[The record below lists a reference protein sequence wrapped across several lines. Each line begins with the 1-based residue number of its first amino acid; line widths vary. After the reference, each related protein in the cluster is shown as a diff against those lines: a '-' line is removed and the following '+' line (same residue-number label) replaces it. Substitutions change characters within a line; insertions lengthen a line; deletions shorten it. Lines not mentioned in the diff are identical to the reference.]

1 MRRRNGPAR
10 FRPVL
15 RSTGMAIAPNIDEIP
30 GTSEP
35 RALLVKIPD
44 DWTFRQFDDQRYMGD
59 VETVAVKPRD
69 PDGVPAGRY
78 LRVAVDQ
85 LIDPWGRVAVGME
98 FDTPNGPQRA
108 ELSLETKDDALKPEI
123 HQPIDG
129 IEVDAKSLLALDGG
143 TQSPLFVEG
152 RPGDT
157 LDLSDDPE
165 GHWSSGDTDGT
176 HTLYIRRDDDGHRTA
191 TLAVRNAVAVKLG

>member
-1 MRRRNGPAR
+1 
-10 FRPVL
+10 
-15 RSTGMAIAPNIDEIP
+15 
-30 GTSEP
+30 
-35 RALLVKIPD
+35 LLVKIPE
-44 DWTFRQFDDQRYMGD
+44 DWTFQRFDDQRYTGD
-59 VETVAVKPRD
+59 VETVTVKPRD

-98 FDTPNGPQRA
+98 FDTPAGLQRA
-108 ELSLETKDDALKPEI
+108 ELSLETQDDALKPEAD
-123 HQPIDG
+123 HQFEG

-143 TQSPLFVEG
+143 LQSLLFVEG

-165 GHWSSGDTDGT
+165 GYWSGGDTDGT
-176 HTLYIRRDDDGHRTA
+176 HTLYVRRDENGRRTA
-191 TLAVRNAVAVKLG
+191 TLAVRNAVAVKLD

>member
-1 MRRRNGPAR
+1 
-10 FRPVL
+10 
-15 RSTGMAIAPNIDEIP
+15 MAIAPNIDEIP

-44 DWTFRQFDDQRYMGD
+44 AWTFRRFDDQRYTGD

-69 PDGVPAGRY
+69 PDGVPPGLY

-98 FDTPNGPQRA
+98 FDTPDGPQRA
-108 ELSLETKDDALKPEI
+108 ELSLETQDDALKPEV
-123 HQPIDG
+123 HQPMDG

-165 GHWSSGDTDGT
+165 GHWQTGDTDGT
-176 HTLYIRRDDDGHRTA
+176 HTLYVRRDEDGRRTA
-191 TLAVRNAVAVKLG
+191 TLAVRNAVSVKLR

>member
-10 FRPVL
+10 FRPIL
-15 RSTGMAIAPNIDEIP
+15 RSTGMAIAPSIDEIP

-44 DWTFRQFDDQRYMGD
+44 DWTFRQFDDQRYTGD

-98 FDTPNGPQRA
+98 FDTPQGPQRA
-108 ELSLETKDDALKPEI
+108 ELSLTTQDDAMKPGADQQME
-123 HQPIDG
+123 G

-143 TQSPLFVEG
+143 SQALLFVEG
-152 RPGDT
+152 RTGDT
-157 LDLSDDPE
+157 LNLADDPE
-165 GHWSSGDTDGT
+165 GLWVSADTDGT
-176 HTLYIRRDDDGHRTA
+176 HTLYIRRDEDGHRTA
-191 TLAVRNAVAVKLG
+191 TLAVRNTVAVKLD

>member
-1 MRRRNGPAR
+1 
-10 FRPVL
+10 
-15 RSTGMAIAPNIDEIP
+15 MAIAPSIDEVP
-30 GTSEP
+30 GTAEP

-44 DWTFRQFDDQRYMGD
+44 EWTFRRFDDQRYVGE
-59 VETVAVKPRD
+59 VETVTVKPRD

-98 FDTPNGPQRA
+98 FETPAGTQRA
-108 ELSLETKDDALKPEI
+108 ELSLETQDDALKPEI
-123 HQPIDG
+123 HHQMDG

-143 TQSPLFVEG
+143 SQQLLFVEG
-152 RPGDT
+152 RVGDM

-165 GHWSSGDTDGT
+165 GRWQSGDSDGT
-176 HTLYIRRDDDGHRTA
+176 HTLYIRRNEDGKRTA
-191 TLAVRNAVAVKLG
+191 TLAVRNAVSVRLD

>member
-1 MRRRNGPAR
+1 
-10 FRPVL
+10 
-15 RSTGMAIAPNIDEIP
+15 MAIAPSIDEIP

-44 DWTFRQFDDQRYMGD
+44 DWTFRRFDDQRYTGD

-69 PDGVPAGRY
+69 PDGVPPGRY

-98 FDTPNGPQRA
+98 FDTPAGVQRA
-108 ELSLETKDDALKPEI
+108 ELSLETQDEALKAETHP
-123 HQPIDG
+123 PIDG

-143 TQSPLFVEG
+143 SQSLLFVEG

-165 GHWSSGDTDGT
+165 GRWSGGDTDGT
-176 HTLYIRRDDDGHRTA
+176 HTLYIRRDDDGRRTA
-191 TLAVRNAVAVKLG
+191 TLAVRNAVAVKLD